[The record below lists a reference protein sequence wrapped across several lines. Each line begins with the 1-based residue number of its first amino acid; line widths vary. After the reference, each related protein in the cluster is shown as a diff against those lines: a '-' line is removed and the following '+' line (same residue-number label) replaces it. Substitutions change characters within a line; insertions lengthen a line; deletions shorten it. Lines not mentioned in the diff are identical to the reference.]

1 MPRRRSVP
9 LRIARGLFEV
19 GLILALYVGYSWS
32 RLLASDDFGLARE
45 RARALLS
52 FEKDWHLGFERS
64 VISWFTDI
72 PAIGIPGS
80 YYYATAH
87 YLVTA
92 AALIWLHTRARHVY
106 RPARN
111 ALIAATLS
119 GLVIYLLVPMA
130 PPRLAGLGHVD
141 VMKEYAAAGWWG
153 GAASAPRGYGQY
165 TNELAAM
172 PSLHA
177 GWALWVLIAVT
188 WAGVPL
194 IWRRLAALHVLLT
207 AVVVVGTGNHWV
219 LDVLAGWAVVAI
231 AAYAWRPG
239 SDRAAGSE
247 EHAAAEAARPPTP
260 EPGVPGATVRG
271 RPREG

>member
-130 PPRLAGLGHVD
+130 PPRLSGLGHVD
-141 VMKEYAAAGWWG
+141 VMKEYAAA
-153 GAASAPRGYGQY
+153 R
-165 TNELAAM
+165 
-172 PSLHA
+172 
-177 GWALWVLIAVT
+177 
-188 WAGVPL
+188 
-194 IWRRLAALHVLLT
+194 
-207 AVVVVGTGNHWV
+207 
-219 LDVLAGWAVVAI
+219 
-231 AAYAWRPG
+231 
-239 SDRAAGSE
+239 
-247 EHAAAEAARPPTP
+247 
-260 EPGVPGATVRG
+260 
-271 RPREG
+271 

>member
-1 MPRRRSVP
+1 M
-9 LRIARGLFEV
+9 
-19 GLILALYVGYSWS
+19 ILALYVGYSWS

-52 FEKDWHLGFERS
+52 FEKDWHIGFERA

-130 PPRLAGLGHVD
+130 PPRLTGLGHVD

-207 AVVVVGTGNHWV
+207 AVVVIGTGNHWV
-219 LDVLAGWAVVAI
+219 LDVVAGWAVVAI

-239 SDRAAGSE
+239 SLRAARSE
-247 EHAAAEAARPPTP
+247 EHAEAAARPATP
-260 EPGVPGATVRG
+260 ESGGLGAGVRG